1 MVDRTENEA
10 LVKAEDMERFMRDV
24 FISVGV
30 PKDHAEICSDVLIS
44 SDIRGIESHGC
55 ARLYMYYIRIKRGQQ
70 DPQTRITIEKEK
82 LGTAYINAHNG
93 MGQVAAK
100 KAMELAIN
108 KARQT
113 GISIVTVGQSN
124 HFGIAGYYANMAT
137 EKGMIG
143 ICGTN
148 ARPAITPTW
157 GVEPMLGTNP
167 LTIGIPTDWEFPWIA
182 DHATSIIQRGK
193 VEIAARLNKPLKS
206 GLIINEKG
214 DSSTDAQKIL
224 KDMMKG
230 NASLLPL
237 GGYGE
242 EYGGY
247 KGYNYAT
254 FVEMMSATLS
264 HANYLRATSGINK
277 EGKPVAYNLGHFF
290 IAIDISAFMDLNEY
304 KKVSGDLLRELVSA
318 KKDPNADH
326 IYVAGEKEFYAM
338 KQRCQN
344 GFPISEETQKQLVEI
359 ANNEGLKLQDYNF
372 HFNVKMDSKVD
383 TGW

>member
-1 MVDRTENEA
+1 MVDHLENDA

-24 FISVGV
+24 FISIGV
-30 PKDHAEICSDVLIS
+30 PKDHAKICSDVLIA

-70 DPQTRITIEKEK
+70 DPKTKLTIEKEK
-82 LGTAYINAHNG
+82 LGTAYMNAHNG
-93 MGQVAAK
+93 MGQVAGK

-108 KARQT
+108 KAKQT

-137 EKGMIG
+137 EQGMIG

-167 LTIGIPTDWEFPWIA
+167 LTIGIPTDWEFPWVA

-193 VEIAARLNKPLKS
+193 VEIAARLHKPIKP

-214 DSSTDAQKIL
+214 DPAMDAEKIL

-230 NASLLPL
+230 TASLLPL

-242 EYGGY
+242 EFGGY

-264 HANYLRATSGINK
+264 HANFLRATLGIDK
-277 EGKPVAYNLGHFF
+277 GGKSVPYNLGHFF
-290 IAIDISAFMDLNEY
+290 IAIDVGAFMDVYEY
-304 KKVSGDLLRELVSA
+304 KKTSGDLLRELTSA
-318 KKDPNADH
+318 KKDPKADH
-326 IYVAGEKEFYAM
+326 IYVAGEKEYLAM
-338 KQRCQN
+338 KERVQK
-344 GFPISEETQKQLVEI
+344 GFLISEETQKQLVEM
-359 ANNEGLKLQDYNF
+359 ANTEGLHLNDYNF
-372 HFNVKMDSKVD
+372 HFNVKLDSKVD